1 MWNLPDIL
9 VQQSRG
15 SPFQYVFPT
24 GGTPVIQDAIAVIRG
39 TSHRDEARRFVEFVG
54 SLAFQIQATR
64 EAFRLPA
71 RQDVPAD
78 SLPEWARDAREQ
90 LRVEEMDWGMLAE
103 RGAGWMQYWDRNVR
117 GRGLRTGPPGRR

>member
-24 GGTPVIQDAIAVIRG
+24 SGTPVIQDAIAVIRG

-117 GRGLRTGPPGRR
+117 GRGLRTGPPVSR